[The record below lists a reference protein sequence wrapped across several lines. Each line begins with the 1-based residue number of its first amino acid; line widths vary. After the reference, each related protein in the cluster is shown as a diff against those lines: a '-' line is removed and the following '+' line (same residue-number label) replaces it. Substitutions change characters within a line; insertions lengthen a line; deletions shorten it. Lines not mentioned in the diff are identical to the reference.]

1 MQPVAEG
8 SQLRLPD
15 GRVLGYAEYGDL
27 SGRPLVFLHG
37 FPGSRF
43 AGAVLDE
50 EARLSGVRVIA
61 PERPGLGLSSPQ
73 SGRSLLDFAQ
83 DVRALVDSL
92 EIDRFAVL
100 GESGG
105 GPYALACAHDLA
117 ERLRCVVVVCGLGP
131 VACPGATTGIA
142 RKERLGYMIARRAP
156 QLAGRALVPVAWF
169 ARRWP
174 QQFLRMTRWQLEE
187 ADRDALAGA
196 LGDLVAAD
204 FAEAFRQGGEGVGQD
219 LALLFRPWP
228 FDPNAIRSPVLFFHG
243 ACDRT
248 VSSAVAQELAG
259 AVPASRLRLY
269 ERDGHF
275 SLLTRNVQQILEAT
289 V

>member
-1 MQPVAEG
+1 MRAVAKG
-8 SQLRLPD
+8 LQLRLPD
-15 GRVLGYAEYGDL
+15 GRVLGYAEYGDPA
-27 SGRPLVFLHG
+27 GRPLVFLHG
-37 FPGSRF
+37 FPGSRL

-50 EARLSGVRVIA
+50 EARLSGVRVVS

-73 SGRSLLDFAQ
+73 PGRSLLDFAK
-83 DVRALVDSL
+83 DVHAFADTL

-105 GPYALACAHDLA
+105 GPYALACAHELA
-117 ERLRCVVVVCGLGP
+117 ERLRCVAVVCGLGP
-131 VACPGATTGIA
+131 VARPDATTGIA

-156 QLAGRALVPVAWF
+156 RLAGLALVPVARV

-174 QQFLRMTRWQLEE
+174 QQFLRISRWQLEE

-204 FAEAFRQGGEGVGQD
+204 FVEAFRQGGDGVGQD

-228 FDPNAIRSPVLFFHG
+228 FDPSAIRCPVLFFHG

-248 VSSAVAQELAG
+248 VSSAVATELAG
-259 AVPASRLRLY
+259 AVPAARLRLY

-275 SLLTRNVQQILEAT
+275 SLLIRNARQILEAT
-289 V
+289 A